1 MVLLAAGFVP
11 AAGRSADPPATH
23 GMLVIGEDS
32 VYLMHLPMFQN
43 PEALKSDP
51 PRIMPHRYQAIL
63 QATFTK
69 PGSQDPQ
76 GAYAKDRRQ
85 HPDVR
90 IYTIKP
96 AEFVLPELVAAE
108 PRKTFTAAVFRQ
120 HFEDEDR
127 PDAVE
132 ILNGVGVNVERVVHF
147 QEFDPA
153 AKKPERLEYLLF
165 GRGSEI
171 FMAHLVTRP
180 PDFDQVLAV
189 TVTGHEFTK
198 DELEKGVSLVFPES
212 INSAGKRLKT
222 GQESTAMIQEGASG
236 SAPKKLQIKA
246 GKELY
251 FEDGEL
257 RLPAEFATTAEE
269 RAAGFP

>member
-11 AAGRSADPPATH
+11 AAGHSADSPAIH

-96 AEFVLPELVAAE
+96 VEFVLPELVAAE
-108 PRKTFTAAVFRQ
+108 PRKTFTADVFRQ

-198 DELEKGVSLVFPES
+198 EELEKGVSLVFPES

-222 GQESTAMIQEGASG
+222 GQESTAVVQDGASG
-236 SAPKKLQIKA
+236 AAPKKLQIKA

-257 RLPAEFATTAEE
+257 RLPAVFATTAEE